1 MRPVKSRIF
10 WSLIDRVVSRWLAI
24 EPLSKDGASII
35 SIEHRKHRGK
45 SVLLDDDTVVT
56 AGDSL
61 IELHMNNEWFVY
73 NREKFAG
80 SPGGLLWKST
90 AAFTDDLRA
99 LAGQLTDGRLSAEI
113 KALHGTTTL
122 YASAR
127 YLGFTITE
135 IPGSLRKCLTTFYL
149 RALRRTYGAD
159 SGRAHKIWR
168 KPPVIKE
175 VWMSKSKLIEKYGPK
190 KGY

>member
-1 MRPVKSRIF
+1 MRPVKYRMF
-10 WSLIDRVVSRWLAI
+10 WSLIDRVFSRWLAI
-24 EPLSKDGASII
+24 EPLRNDGTSII

-45 SVLLDDDTVVT
+45 SVLLDDDTVINS
-56 AGDSL
+56 GDSL

-73 NREKFAG
+73 NREEFAG
-80 SPGGLLWKST
+80 FPGGLLWKST
-90 AAFTDDLRA
+90 AAFTDDLRE
-99 LAGQLTDGRLSAEI
+99 LASRLVEGRLSAEI

-149 RALRRTYGAD
+149 RALRRTYGVD
-159 SGRAHKIWR
+159 SGGTHKIWR

-175 VWMSKSKLIEKYGPK
+175 VWMSKSRLIERYSPQKDY
-190 KGY
+190 